1 MLPQV
6 EEVLKEYPDIQ
17 IGLVDASVVPEIAE
31 YFQVFTV
38 PALLLFVE
46 EKEVL
51 REARFVP
58 IDSFHSK
65 IARIYD
71 ALNI

>member
-1 MLPQV
+1 M
-6 EEVLKEYPDIQ
+6 KNYPDIQ
-17 IGLVDASVVPEIAE
+17 IGLVNANEVPEIAE
-31 YFQVFTV
+31 YLQVFTV
-38 PALLLFVE
+38 PALMLFVE

-58 IDSFHSK
+58 IDSFQAK

-71 ALNI
+71 AL